1 MFRRYELRVIM
12 FGPTASPVV
21 HDQRTWHIGPTT
33 CVFASRRRA
42 RVERCGSSVDSS
54 QSRIAGSSVS
64 TQRASASASPVDL
77 QTKQDALVILS
88 LITYVRKPP
97 DASAARAPRWS
108 DTESPPSV

>member
-1 MFRRYELRVIM
+1 M

-33 CVFASRRRA
+33 CVLASRRRA
-42 RVERCGSSVDSS
+42 RVDFCGRSIVSSH
-54 QSRIAGSSVS
+54 SRIAGSSAS
-64 TQRASASASPVDL
+64 SHRASVSASPADL

-97 DASAARAPRWS
+97 DSSAARAPRCT
-108 DTESPPSV
+108 DDER